1 MVVLVLS
8 EAVLSPPRR
17 TVLVLDGC
25 SNLGTADRRSKRFA
39 GTCYPI
45 GRIAILGLFEYE
57 YEYRDAEYEYEKKH
71 EIRNESKFSI
81 ERFSF
86 ALSYLLALG
95 RCQTFFEKIYRKLT
109 CQSLTFSP

>member
-1 MVVLVLS
+1 M
-8 EAVLSPPRR
+8 
-17 TVLVLDGC
+17 
-25 SNLGTADRRSKRFA
+25 
-39 GTCYPI
+39 
-45 GRIAILGLFEYE
+45 GRIAILDRFEDE

-71 EIRNESKFSI
+71 EQSIGPKFSI

-95 RCQTFFEKIYRKLT
+95 RCQTFFGKIYRKLT